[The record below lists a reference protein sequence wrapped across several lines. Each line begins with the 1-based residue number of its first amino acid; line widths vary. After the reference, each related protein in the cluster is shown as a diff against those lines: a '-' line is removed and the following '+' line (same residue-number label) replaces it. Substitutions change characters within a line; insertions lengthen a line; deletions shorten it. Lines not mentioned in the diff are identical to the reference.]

1 MIGTQISCLR
11 RWGTACTFLPS
22 HVRFLSQHGKG
33 EQRTS
38 SHDHMKNQS
47 HHNNNNNNSNERL
60 VARTS
65 ETAGINGLYGNRAQN
80 AIRGMLGPQG
90 QADARESKA
99 VPILGRATV
108 QGTKYTCDRSTVFE
122 NWRHV
127 CADPVGWHLSKLG
140 SATCKMPN
148 DVNEAVESLQLQIIK
163 GCNVFELDGSLSDVH
178 QSIARAFYEALQAF
192 ELEREGFVMVFRCGV
207 IKQQPFQEE
216 VTQVET
222 SNTAVV
228 RNRIVPIF
236 ERYKASSLPSM
247 QLKTGFRISDLSDE
261 QLSRLNLR
269 RVSKTSAAGLSPDWL
284 EAFFTNVAYNTKLE
298 CIDVLLL
305 DGFHTLFDGRPRE
318 HIDDDILQLFA
329 YLENQVK
336 LGVLQYY
343 GISSPYLAPH
353 IHRDFPELPPDAMVP
368 DHIRHRRPLPAV
380 INLYHVLELAR
391 RAGGDKHHF
400 RFVQYPFNLTFSQ
413 ALDKP
418 LPYDGNHTL
427 RSLTQALG
435 LTTLGY
441 SPLEA
446 TDLME
451 LPQRYH
457 NFPMEADLKSL
468 RMNFFTVCERCVLK
482 EMEVKESI
490 EKGPST
496 VPPLEHL
503 FVASV
508 YLAAQR
514 QFTNLFFFTSWA
526 TYYMIPRF
534 RRALMRFKEASSTDL
549 KEWCKQYEQLV
560 NDMLRLR
567 KRMFEHK
574 AGKFALEKN
583 FAIDRVS
590 PTLSMCPMLNQKAI
604 NFATYGCDTVLAG
617 FHVSRYFHEATELN
631 PARNGELVIPES
643 ELQALCTSMEVSY
656 ANSSPPDPYMLE
668 PIVTEGKLSRQR
680 SKSMEFMVKIDPHNP
695 KFPDIPEELGEE
707 GETEKKSNS
716 NNNNTTN
723 KV

>member
-1 MIGTQISCLR
+1 MFGVRQLGLVFSSLHLHARHASNFGNGGNEMNLPTGGIGKKN
-11 RWGTACTFLPS
+11 AN
-22 HVRFLSQHGKG
+22 G
-33 EQRTS
+33 E
-38 SHDHMKNQS
+38 NI
-47 HHNNNNNNSNERL
+47 

-65 ETAGINGLYGNRAQN
+65 ETAGINGIYGNRAQN

-108 QGTKYTCDRSTVFE
+108 GGTKYTCDRSTAFE
-122 NWRHV
+122 NWRHI
-127 CADPVGWHLSKLG
+127 CPAPVGFHLSKLG

-148 DVNEAVESLQLQIIK
+148 DINEAVESLQLQIIK
-163 GCNVFELDGSLSDVH
+163 GCNVFELDGSMSDVH
-178 QSIARAFYEALQAF
+178 QSVARAFYEALQAF
-192 ELEREGFVMVFRCGV
+192 ELERDGFVIVFRCGI

-216 VTQVET
+216 LTQVET

-236 ERYKASSLPSM
+236 ERYKAASLPSM
-247 QLKTGFRISDLSDE
+247 QLKSGFRISDLTED
-261 QLSRLNLR
+261 QLARLNLR
-269 RVSKTSAAGLSPDWL
+269 RVSKTAAAGLSPEWL

-305 DGFHTLFDGRPRE
+305 DGFHTLFDERPNA
-318 HIDDDILQLFA
+318 HIDDDILQIFA
-329 YLENQVK
+329 YLENQVR

-353 IHRDFPELPPDAMVP
+353 IQRDYPPLPPDAMVP
-368 DHIRHRRPLPAV
+368 DHIRNRRPLPPV
-380 INLYHVLELAR
+380 INLYRIMELAR
-391 RAGGDKHHF
+391 RAGGDNHHL

-413 ALDKP
+413 ALNKP

-427 RSLTQALG
+427 YSLTRALG
-435 LTTLGY
+435 LTALGY

-482 EMEVKESI
+482 EMEVKDSI

-496 VPPLEHL
+496 LPPLEHL

-514 QFTNLFFFTSWA
+514 QFNNLFFL
-526 TYYMIPRF
+526 P
-534 RRALMRFKEASSTDL
+534 
-549 KEWCKQYEQLV
+549 V
-560 NDMLRLR
+560 GRL
-567 KRMFEHK
+567 
-574 AGKFALEKN
+574 
-583 FAIDRVS
+583 I
-590 PTLSMCPMLNQKAI
+590 T
-604 NFATYGCDTVLAG
+604 
-617 FHVSRYFHEATELN
+617 
-631 PARNGELVIPES
+631 
-643 ELQALCTSMEVSY
+643 
-656 ANSSPPDPYMLE
+656 
-668 PIVTEGKLSRQR
+668 
-680 SKSMEFMVKIDPHNP
+680 
-695 KFPDIPEELGEE
+695 
-707 GETEKKSNS
+707 
-716 NNNNTTN
+716 
-723 KV
+723 

>member
-1 MIGTQISCLR
+1 M
-11 RWGTACTFLPS
+11 
-22 HVRFLSQHGKG
+22 G
-33 EQRTS
+33 EQQGNLRHGNDSNKPDNKDGGGSASANTS
-38 SHDHMKNQS
+38 AAAAAAAD
-47 HHNNNNNNSNERL
+47 EPFI
-60 VARTS
+60 ARTG

-90 QADARESKA
+90 QAEARESKA

-108 QGTKYTCDRSTVFE
+108 HGTKYTCDRSTVFE

-127 CADPVGWHLSKLG
+127 CQPPVGWHISKLG

-148 DVNEAVESLQLQIIK
+148 DINEAVESLQLQIIK
-163 GCNVFELDGSLSDVH
+163 GCNVFELDGSMSDVH
-178 QSIARAFYEALQAF
+178 QSVARAFYEALQAF
-192 ELEREGFVMVFRCGV
+192 ELEREGFVVVFRCGI

-216 VTQVET
+216 ITQVES
-222 SNTAVV
+222 SNTTVV

-247 QLKTGFRISDLSDE
+247 QLKTGFRISDLSDD

-298 CIDVLLL
+298 CIDVLLM
-305 DGFHTLFDGRPRE
+305 DGFHTLFDGRLDA

-353 IHRDFPELPPDAMVP
+353 IHRDYPTLPPDAMVP
-368 DHIRHRRPLPAV
+368 DHIRNRRPLPPV
-380 INLYHVLELAR
+380 INLYRVLELAR
-391 RAGGDKHHF
+391 RAGGDNHHF

-413 ALDKP
+413 ALNKP

-457 NFPMEADLKSL
+457 NFPMESDLKSL

-496 VPPLEHL
+496 LPPLEHL

-534 RRALMRFKEASSTDL
+534 RRALMRFKEASSADL
-549 KEWCKQYEQLV
+549 KEWCKQYEQLI

-574 AGKFALEKN
+574 FGKRALEKN
-583 FAIDRVS
+583 AAIDRVS
-590 PTLSMCPMLNQKAI
+590 PTLAMCPMLNQKAL
-604 NFATYGCDTVLAG
+604 NFSTYGCDTVLAG

-631 PARNGELVIPES
+631 PAKNGELPVPEG
-643 ELQALCTSMEVSY
+643 EIAALCDSMDVSF
-656 ANSSPPDPYMLE
+656 ANCSPPDPYMLE
-668 PIVTEGKLSRQR
+668 PIVTEGKLSKQR
-680 SKSMEFMVKIDPHNP
+680 SKSLDYMVKIDPHNP
-695 KFPDIPEELGEE
+695 KFPDIPEELEE
-707 GETEKKSNS
+707 GGA
-716 NNNNTTN
+716 TTQDT
-723 KV
+723 